1 MKKTTVSAF
10 AKRKA
15 SGEKLVMCTAYDAP
29 FAAAVLD
36 AGIDIML
43 IGDSVGTTLLGF
55 DSTLPVTMEDMIRHT
70 QAVRRGAPE
79 AFLVGDMPL

>member
-29 FAAAVLD
+29 FAAAVAD
-36 AGIDIML
+36 AGIVRQAGI
-43 IGDSVGTTLLGF
+43 TNARYCWPFTHRGF
-55 DSTLPVTMEDMIRHT
+55 PRVT
-70 QAVRRGAPE
+70 G
-79 AFLVGDMPL
+79 